1 MTYEKFL
8 SLSLSS
14 SLMLNE
20 LSNFKIIQT
29 NKEDKMYFKKKKS
42 FEEFMSEFAQKFVE
56 KISNS
61 DLIELENK
69 YNEILFLEEKNDF
82 YNSSEKW
89 IDIANIL
96 CNYMKNTKN
105 IKLNSTFKYPSFNE
119 FIKDLPIKDILLED
133 LSKIQKH
140 YQSAVTN
147 EEEGLY
153 EEAFDNWYELNSLL
167 KKYKAEDLSPMSI

>member
-14 SLMLNE
+14 SLMLSE
-20 LSNFKIIQT
+20 LSNFKIIET
-29 NKEDKMYFKKKKS
+29 NYEEKMYFKKKKS
-42 FEEFMSEFAQKFVE
+42 FKEFLSEFSQNFIE
-56 KISNS
+56 KISNT

-69 YNEILFLEEKNDF
+69 YNEILFLEEKNEF

-105 IKLNSTFKYPSFNE
+105 IKLNSTFKYPSFSE
-119 FIKDLPIKDILLED
+119 FIKELPLKDIILQD

-140 YQSAVTN
+140 YQNAIIN
-147 EEEGLY
+147 EEKGLY
-153 EEAFDNWYELNSLL
+153 EEAFDNWYELNILL
-167 KKYKAEDLSPMSI
+167 KKYKAQDLSPISI

>member
-14 SLMLNE
+14 SLMLSE
-20 LSNFKIIQT
+20 LSNFKIIKTSSEQ
-29 NKEDKMYFKKKKS
+29 KMYFKKKKP
-42 FEEFMSEFAQKFVE
+42 FEEFISDLSQKLVE

-61 DLIELENK
+61 DLIKLENK
-69 YNEILFLEEKNDF
+69 YNEILFLEEEKDF

-105 IKLNSTFKYPSFNE
+105 IKLNSKFKYPSFNE
-119 FIKDLPIKDILLED
+119 FIKELPLKDILLED
-133 LSKIQKH
+133 LSKIQKY
-140 YQSAVTN
+140 YQSAVIN
-147 EEEGLY
+147 EEEGFY
-153 EEAFDNWYELNSLL
+153 EEAFDSWYELNKLL
-167 KKYKAEDLSPMSI
+167 KKYKAQDLSPMSM